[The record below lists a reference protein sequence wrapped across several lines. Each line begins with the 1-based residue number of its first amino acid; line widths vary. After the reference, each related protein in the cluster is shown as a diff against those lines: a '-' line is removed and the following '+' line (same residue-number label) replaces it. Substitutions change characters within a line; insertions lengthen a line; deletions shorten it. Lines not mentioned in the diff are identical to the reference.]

1 MFIPSYLFPLV
12 IRSLF
17 SFFFFSFSVFLHFP
31 IYGSPLEE
39 GSISCI
45 TRQPPSHRHC
55 HNCKHGCDNDDDID
69 NSDQT
74 FRPTIHFLF
83 SSNYFFPSLLPF
95 VIVPVIVTIFII
107 VSETDS
113 ADTTPTDPSY
123 INPVSHF
130 SLFFI
135 PWFILMHYLFF
146 FSLVLH
152 PYKTTNSIVCLSF
165 EVADI
170 FMGGFSMLLSYF

>member
-1 MFIPSYLFPLV
+1 MFIPSYLFLLI

-17 SFFFFSFSVFLHFP
+17 SSFFFSFLVFLHFP

-130 SLFFI
+130 SLVFALDLFLYTISFFLSFFI
-135 PWFILMHYLFF
+135 LTRRPIALF
-146 FSLVLH
+146 V
-152 PYKTTNSIVCLSF
+152 
-165 EVADI
+165 
-170 FMGGFSMLLSYF
+170 